1 MPKVEEI
8 VSSIESLPKEEFGR
22 LRDWFY
28 ERDWERW
35 DRQIEEDSGSEKLD
49 SLVKEVLDEKAGGRL
64 KEV

>member
-35 DRQIEEDSGSEKLD
+35 DKQIEDDSDSGKID
-49 SLVKEVLDEKAGGRL
+49 FLVKRALDEKAGGTL
-64 KEV
+64 EEA